1 MDIPYPRL
9 SPGLRSYFATE
20 GGGATLLLAASAIAL
35 VWANVAG
42 DSYHAL
48 WETPVNLTVGT
59 WELHLS
65 LHHWVN
71 DFLMAVFFFV
81 VGVEVNRELTVGE
94 LRTFR
99 AASVPLFGAIGGLAV
114 PIGIYLLINPSGPDA
129 SGWGLPMSTDTAFVI
144 GVLALAG
151 PRCPDQLRV
160 FLLTLAIFDDI
171 GAIALLGIFYSDAI
185 SMGALALAALLTLV
199 LFAMRWVGV
208 WQIPPYLLVGLIL
221 WVAVLE
227 SGLHPTLAGV
237 VVGLSVPTARRGH
250 DDQARR
256 DLGWYSRA
264 LMEDLDPTRSRLAV
278 SAARSAVPT
287 SDRILDALHPVS
299 SYFVVPVFGLANAG
313 VALTGESISAALS
326 SPVTLGVLVGLVL
339 GKGIG
344 VFAGAM
350 IALMTGLGTLPGQVR
365 YGHLAGGAFLCGIGF
380 TIALFVSEL
389 AFDDEA
395 LIEQAKIGILAGSLV
410 AAVLGSLALRFVGER
425 WPLCSPGADGPPPEL
440 PPLPWRPPATT

>member
-20 GGGATLLLAASAIAL
+20 GGGATLLLTASAIAL

-42 DSYHAL
+42 GSYHDV

-114 PIGIYLLINPSGPDA
+114 PIGLYLLLNPSGPDA

-185 SMGALALAALLTLV
+185 NIGALALAAVLVVV
-199 LFAMRWVGV
+199 LFAMRWIGV
-208 WQIPPYLLVGLIL
+208 WQIPPYLLVGLVL

-237 VVGLSVPTARRGH
+237 AMGLAVPTARRGR
-250 DDQARR
+250 DDEARR
-256 DLGWYSRA
+256 HLGWYARA
-264 LMEDLDPTRSRLAV
+264 LMEELDPARSRLAV

-313 VALTGESISAALS
+313 VVLSGESITAAMT

-344 VFAGAM
+344 VFAGAS
-350 IALMTGLGTLPGQVR
+350 IALVTRLGTLPGQVR

-395 LIEQAKIGILAGSLV
+395 LINEAKVGIIVGSILSGV
-410 AAVLGSLALRFVGER
+410 VGVLILRYFGDR
-425 WPLCSPGADGPPPEL
+425 LPLCSPNEASGPPPL
-440 PPLPWRPPATT
+440 PEGAWRQPA

>member
-1 MDIPYPRL
+1 MIPYPRL

-42 DSYHAL
+42 GSFHAM
-48 WETPVNLTVGT
+48 WEMPINLTIGT
-59 WELHLS
+59 SELHLT

-71 DFLMAVFFFV
+71 DFLMAVFFLV

-94 LRTFR
+94 LRSFR
-99 AASVPLFGAIGGLAV
+99 AASVPLFGAIGGLV
-114 PIGIYLLINPSGPDA
+114 IPIGIYLLFNPSGPDA

-171 GAIALLGIFYSDAI
+171 GAIALLGIFYSDALVV
-185 SMGALALAALLTLV
+185 GALALAAVLTVV
-199 LFAMRWVGV
+199 LFAMRWIGV
-208 WQIPPYLLVGLIL
+208 WQVTPYLLVGLVL
-221 WVAVLE
+221 WVTVLE

-237 VVGLSVPTARRGH
+237 VVGLAVPTARRGH
-250 DDQARR
+250 DDEARR
-256 DLGWYSRA
+256 HLGFYGRA
-264 LMEDLDPTRSRLAV
+264 LMEELDPARSRLAV
-278 SAARSAVPT
+278 SAVRSAVPT

-313 VALTGESISAALS
+313 VVLSGESISAALS
-326 SPVTLGVLVGLVL
+326 SPVSLGVLVGLVL

-344 VFAGAM
+344 VFLGAM
-350 IALMTGLGTLPGQVR
+350 VALATGLGTLPGRVR

-395 LIEQAKIGILAGSLV
+395 LINEAKVGILAGSILSGV
-410 AAVLGSLALRFVGER
+410 IGAVILRYFGDR
-425 WPLCSPGADGPPPEL
+425 LPLCSPYEAEGPPPL
-440 PPLPWRPPATT
+440 PDGPWRQPA